1 MNGES
6 VTINSLLK
14 LNSLFFFVLKE
25 RAESQLVEE
34 KTSELKNE
42 LELVTAQVEELRE
55 ARRRQETM
63 VSQST

>member
-6 VTINSLLK
+6 VTIHSLLK
-14 LNSLFFFVLKE
+14 MNSLFFFILKE

-63 VSQST
+63 VRRT

>member
-1 MNGES
+1 MNGGES
-6 VTINSLLK
+6 LTINSLPK
-14 LNSLFFFVLKE
+14 LNSLFFLILKE

-63 VSQST
+63 VSRT